1 MGYGLMDSALNE
13 NRIIK
18 QEELKEVYGHK
29 ALAIEDLTGN
39 ENSEYFHRRGNLD
52 VMLSGNKEKEFD
64 EDGSMLHDL
73 SSRLVSND
81 NKPSS

>member
-18 QEELKEVYGHK
+18 QEEFKEVHGHK

-52 VMLSGNKEKEFD
+52 VMLSGNK
-64 EDGSMLHDL
+64 
-73 SSRLVSND
+73 
-81 NKPSS
+81 